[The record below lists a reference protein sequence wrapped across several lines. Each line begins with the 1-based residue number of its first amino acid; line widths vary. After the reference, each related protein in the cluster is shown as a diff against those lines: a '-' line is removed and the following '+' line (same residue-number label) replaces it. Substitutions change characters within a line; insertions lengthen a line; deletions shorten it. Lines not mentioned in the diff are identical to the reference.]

1 MLCARVYVRI
11 CSDRGLLGKLY
22 LKLFPALLRGFYGV
36 CGYLIGQRNKSA
48 LEGKFRN
55 IFLCCII
62 GIHMSVN
69 GC

>member
-1 MLCARVYVRI
+1 MRI

-62 GIHMSVN
+62 GN
-69 GC
+69 PYEC